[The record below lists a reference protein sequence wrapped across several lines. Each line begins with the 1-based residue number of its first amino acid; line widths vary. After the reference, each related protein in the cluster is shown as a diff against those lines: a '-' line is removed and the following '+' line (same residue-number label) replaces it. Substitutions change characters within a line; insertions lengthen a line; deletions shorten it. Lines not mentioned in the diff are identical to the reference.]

1 MIQFLGE
8 KKKLEEFS
16 WYYRVGTTVFTSIMK
31 KIVFVATC
39 NIYNQIVI
47 ILFAIFDQFYYRNWL
62 KLDKFG
68 FIKEH
73 MSRFACSAT
82 NYYKTWRKEKKRML
96 RWEIRRRAN
105 IFYNHRIRRFFFI
118 RKILLYK
125 ITRRRKIYLCV
136 YYTRDITY
144 FNNLVEISLI

>member
-1 MIQFLGE
+1 
-8 KKKLEEFS
+8 
-16 WYYRVGTTVFTSIMK
+16 MK

-73 MSRFACSAT
+73 MSRVRVFC
-82 NYYKTWRKEKKRML
+82 N
-96 RWEIRRRAN
+96 
-105 IFYNHRIRRFFFI
+105 
-118 RKILLYK
+118 
-125 ITRRRKIYLCV
+125 
-136 YYTRDITY
+136 
-144 FNNLVEISLI
+144 

>member
-47 ILFAIFDQFYYRNWL
+47 ILFAIFDQFHWNWI

-68 FIKEH
+68 FIEELLCRA
-73 MSRFACSAT
+73 SRVLQLIIT
-82 NYYKTWRKEKKRML
+82 KRDEKEKNVSMRNKKTCKYFL
-96 RWEIRRRAN
+96 QPS
-105 IFYNHRIRRFFFI
+105 
-118 RKILLYK
+118 
-125 ITRRRKIYLCV
+125 
-136 YYTRDITY
+136 YT
-144 FNNLVEISLI
+144 